1 MNTKPSDGRP
11 PPDSESSSAFE
22 ATAADVDRYYLLRLY
37 TNGSS
42 SRSIKAIANLRK
54 LCEEHL
60 EGRHDLEIVDISK
73 NPELAVAE
81 QVIAAPTL
89 VKMLPLPL
97 RRFIGDL
104 SQTERIL
111 IGLDLRNDS

>member
-1 MNTKPSDGRP
+1 MKKKAPQKKP
-11 PPDSESSSAFE
+11 PPDQAIASAFE
-22 ATAADVDRYYLLRLY
+22 AAAAATDRHYLLRLY

-42 SRSIKAIANLRK
+42 SRSVKAIANLRK

-60 EGRHDLEIVDISK
+60 EGRHVLEIVDISE
-73 NPELAVAE
+73 NPELAKAE

-104 SQTERIL
+104 SQTERII
-111 IGLDLRNDS
+111 IGLDLRENS